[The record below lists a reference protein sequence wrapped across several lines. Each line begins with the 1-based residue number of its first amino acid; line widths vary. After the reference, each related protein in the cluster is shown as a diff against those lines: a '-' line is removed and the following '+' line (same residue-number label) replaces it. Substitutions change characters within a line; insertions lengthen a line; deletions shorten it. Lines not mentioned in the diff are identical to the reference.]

1 MPTDEEGLK
10 EVSTAVRQKVLEP
23 EHIRLLGDLVSE
35 IRAVARRTGRL
46 KAATRDLERALGPLT
61 ELAENVD
68 GPIDADVLEKLPEKS
83 VTRLDD
89 RMRKPLDRISAP
101 RTRAAISDV
110 APTPPDPAFA
120 CMSQYEACV
129 RRTRSASSRFW
140 CNVSMI
146 VCLVRTV
153 LPYLTTAERRTP

>member
-1 MPTDEEGLK
+1 MAADKDGLK
-10 EVSTAVRQKVLEP
+10 EVSNAVRQRVLEP
-23 EHIRLLGDLVSE
+23 EHIRLLSDWVAE
-35 IRAVARRTGRL
+35 IRVVARRTGRL
-46 KAATRDLERALGPLT
+46 RAATRDLERALGPLT
-61 ELAENVD
+61 ELSKDVD
-68 GPIDADVLEKLPEKS
+68 GPIDPAVLERLTEKS

-129 RRTRSASSRFW
+129 RRTKSPASRFW
-140 CNVSMI
+140 CNVAMI

>member
-1 MPTDEEGLK
+1 MATDEAELK
-10 EVSTAVRQKVLEP
+10 EISAAVRQKVLEP
-23 EHIRLLGDLVSE
+23 QHIRLLGDLVSE

-68 GPIDADVLEKLPEKS
+68 GPINPGVLERLPEKS

-89 RMRKPLDRISAP
+89 RMRKPLDRIAAP
-101 RTRAAISDV
+101 RMRAAISDV
-110 APTPPDPAFA
+110 APTPADPAFA

-129 RRTRSASSRFW
+129 RRTRSPSIRFW